1 MYNGLGENGQP
12 STKGKQLGAKFWGL
26 EDASS
31 KKASLLGGCLWPRS
45 AERIYYQRGWGIRV
59 RRWRGNKGLQVRSR
73 NRGRKPEWG
82 RPWGSLPRD
91 RYLTRA
97 LLKYFSFRKIWS
109 RLLKCLFQSRVY
121 IETLDTLNWSEWTRL
136 QGHRHSFSCTSWS
149 SLIFY
154 LELQSDWEEIVYYST

>member
-26 EDASS
+26 TESILVWRVPVAQVGRKGLPS
-31 KKASLLGGCLWPRS
+31 AGLGG
-45 AERIYYQRGWGIRV
+45 YGWGGG
-59 RRWRGNKGLQVRSR
+59 GNKGLQVRSR
-73 NRGRKPEWG
+73 NRGRRLEWG
-82 RPWGSLPRD
+82 RPWGSLPQD

-121 IETLDTLNWSEWTRL
+121 IETLDMLDWSEWTRL
-136 QGHRHSFSCTSWS
+136 QGYRHSFSCTSWS

-154 LELQSDWEEIVYYST
+154 LELQSDWEETVCYST